1 MLGIILIYFI
11 GKQFYK
17 LADEFEKNRWG
28 ISILG
33 VMSYYVGQILFVIGV
48 LLSDELLDTNFITDN
63 NESRLSLIALPMG
76 ILICAGLYFLLQK
89 NWNKNKKP
97 ETNLIDEIGKF

>member
-1 MLGIILIYFI
+1 MIGIILIYFI

-28 ISILG
+28 IAILG
-33 VMSYYVGQILFVIGV
+33 VASYYVGQIIFVVGLLF
-48 LLSDELLDTNFITDN
+48 SDELLDTDFISDT

-76 ILICAGLYFLLQK
+76 MLVCAALYFLLQK

-97 ETNLIDEIGKF
+97 DTNLIDEIGKF